1 MPIDSWQ
8 RVGEARGVMMIP
20 IPEAGILKKVTGVE
34 KAEAVPGITEIQI
47 TAPLN
52 YSITPLPAGDAYL
65 GFIFAAA
72 DTPAAVESALRIAH
86 AHLHFTIVPE
96 FVLGFG

>member
-72 DTPAAVESALRIAH
+72 ETPAAVESALRTAH
-86 AHLHFTIVPE
+86 AHLHFAIVPE